1 MNCKSSIYVLIIMA
15 HNLHDLRSSTMK
27 VVIMPIFNLV
37 KPIGVIAAITIL
49 AGCDTAIPSF
59 QVQSV
64 ANNITRPTT
73 GTRIA
78 AMQQSTNLLD
88 EKTKAAAEET
98 FSPSITAVGFSA
110 IAIQP
115 SKNLNQ
121 RRLMAIRAA
130 KLDAYRGLTEQ
141 IYGINLDGET
151 TVAEAMLTSDKMSS
165 AVRGTIMGAK
175 TVKIEPTGNDT
186 YEVELSVSEVHIRRL
201 IQNYT
206 RGLL

>member
-1 MNCKSSIYVLIIMA
+1 MQA
-15 HNLHDLRSSTMK
+15 LRSSTRK
-27 VVIMPIFNLV
+27 VVTMPIFNLV
-37 KPIGVIAAITIL
+37 KPIGAIAVVSL
-49 AGCDTAIPSF
+49 LVGCDTAIPSF

-64 ANNITRPTT
+64 ANNLMRPTT
-73 GTRIA
+73 GTRIS

-88 EKTKAAAEET
+88 EKTKAASEEE
-98 FSPSITAVGFSA
+98 FSPTITAVGFSA

-186 YEVELSVSEVHIRRL
+186 YEVELSVSEAHIRRL

>member
-1 MNCKSSIYVLIIMA
+1 M
-15 HNLHDLRSSTMK
+15 T
-27 VVIMPIFNLV
+27 MPIFNLV
-37 KPIGVIAAITIL
+37 KPIGAIAVL
-49 AGCDTAIPSF
+49 SLLVGCDTAIPSF

-64 ANNITRPTT
+64 ANNIMRPTT
-73 GTRIA
+73 GTRIS

-88 EKTKAAAEET
+88 EKTKAASEEA
-98 FSPSITAVGFSA
+98 FSPTITAVGFSA

-186 YEVELSVSEVHIRRL
+186 YEVELSVSEAHIRRL

>member
-1 MNCKSSIYVLIIMA
+1 MRIY
-15 HNLHDLRSSTMK
+15 N
-27 VVIMPIFNLV
+27 IF
-37 KPIGVIAAITIL
+37 KPLCAAAPASLGI
-49 AGCDTAIPSF
+49 GCDTAVPSF
-59 QVQSV
+59 QVQSA
-64 ANNITRPTT
+64 ANNVLRPTT
-73 GTRIA
+73 ETRIA
-78 AMQQSTNLLD
+78 AMQQSTNLLN
-88 EKTKAAAEET
+88 EKTKASGDET
-98 FSPSITAVGFSA
+98 FVPSITAVGFSA

-121 RRLMAIRAA
+121 RRLMALRAA

-186 YEVELSVSEVHIRRL
+186 YEVELSVSEAHIRRL
-201 IQNYT
+201 IQNYS
-206 RGLL
+206 RGLM

>member
-15 HNLHDLRSSTMK
+15 HNLQDLRSSTMK

>member
-1 MNCKSSIYVLIIMA
+1 M
-15 HNLHDLRSSTMK
+15 T
-27 VVIMPIFNLV
+27 MPIFNLV
-37 KPIGVIAAITIL
+37 KPIGAIAVLSLLT
-49 AGCDTAIPSF
+49 GCDTAIPSF

-64 ANNITRPTT
+64 ANNIMRPTT
-73 GTRIA
+73 GTRIS

-88 EKTKAAAEET
+88 EKTKASGEEP

-186 YEVELSVSEVHIRRL
+186 YEVELSVSEVHLKRL

>member
-1 MNCKSSIYVLIIMA
+1 MA
-15 HNLHDLRSSTMK
+15 HNLQAYGSSTMK
-27 VVIMPIFNLV
+27 VVIMSIISIV
-37 KPIGVIAAITIL
+37 KPVGAIVAVSL
-49 AGCDTAIPSF
+49 LSGCDTAIPSF
-59 QVQSV
+59 QAQSLV
-64 ANNITRPTT
+64 SNIMRPTT
-73 GTRIA
+73 TTRIS

-88 EKTKAAAEET
+88 EKTKAAAEEP
-98 FSPSITAVGFSA
+98 FISSITAVGFSA

-141 IYGINLDGET
+141 IYGISLDAET

-186 YEVELSVSEVHIRRL
+186 YEVELSVSEVHIKRL

-206 RGLL
+206 RGLI

>member
-1 MNCKSSIYVLIIMA
+1 MIMA
-15 HNLHDLRSSTMK
+15 HNLQALHSSTMK

-37 KPIGVIAAITIL
+37 KPIGAIAVVSLL

-64 ANNITRPTT
+64 ANNIMRPTT
-73 GTRIA
+73 GTRIS

-88 EKTKAAAEET
+88 EKKKASGEET

>member
-1 MNCKSSIYVLIIMA
+1 MA
-15 HNLHDLRSSTMK
+15 HNLQDLRSSTMK

>member
-1 MNCKSSIYVLIIMA
+1 MSKISI
-15 HNLHDLRSSTMK
+15 
-27 VVIMPIFNLV
+27 V
-37 KPIGVIAAITIL
+37 KPFGAIVAVSL
-49 AGCDTAIPSF
+49 LSGCDTAIPSF
-59 QVQSV
+59 QAQSLV
-64 ANNITRPTT
+64 SNIMRPTT
-73 GTRIA
+73 TTRIS

-88 EKTKAAAEET
+88 EKTKAATDEP
-98 FSPSITAVGFSA
+98 FISSITAVGFSA

-141 IYGINLDGET
+141 IYGISLDGET

-186 YEVELSVSEVHIRRL
+186 YEVELSVSEVHIKRL

-206 RGLL
+206 RGLI

>member
-1 MNCKSSIYVLIIMA
+1 MA
-15 HNLHDLRSSTMK
+15 HNLQASGSSTTK
-27 VVIMPIFNLV
+27 VVIMQIVNLV
-37 KPIGVIAAITIL
+37 KPIGIIAVVSLL
-49 AGCDTAIPSF
+49 ASCDTAIPSF

-64 ANNITRPTT
+64 ANNIMRPTT
-73 GTRIA
+73 GTRIS

-88 EKTKAAAEET
+88 EKTKAASEET

-186 YEVELSVSEVHIRRL
+186 YEVELSVSEAHIRRL

>member
-1 MNCKSSIYVLIIMA
+1 MRKFN
-15 HNLHDLRSSTMK
+15 
-27 VVIMPIFNLV
+27 PI
-37 KPIGVIAAITIL
+37 KPICALAAVALL

-59 QVQSV
+59 QVQSL
-64 ANNITRPTT
+64 ANNMLRPNT
-73 GTRIA
+73 GARIA
-78 AMQQSTNLLD
+78 AMQQSTNLLN
-88 EKTKAAAEET
+88 EKTKASGEENFT
-98 FSPSITAVGFSA
+98 PTITAVGFSA

-186 YEVELSVSEVHIRRL
+186 YEVELSVSEAHIRRL

>member
-1 MNCKSSIYVLIIMA
+1 MNTI
-15 HNLHDLRSSTMK
+15 NLS
-27 VVIMPIFNLV
+27 
-37 KPIGVIAAITIL
+37 KPILALAAL
-49 AGCDTAIPSF
+49 SLVSGCDTAVPSF
-59 QVQSV
+59 QVQSM
-64 ANNITRPTT
+64 ASNIARPTT
-73 GTRIA
+73 STRISS
-78 AMQQSTNLLD
+78 MQQSTNLIN
-88 EKTKAAAEET
+88 EKTKAAGEEAVV
-98 FSPSITAVGFSA
+98 PSIKAVGFSA

-121 RRLMAIRAA
+121 RRLMALRAA

-141 IYGINLDGET
+141 IYGISLDGET

-165 AVRGTIMGAK
+165 AVRGTIMGAE
-175 TVKIEPTGNDT
+175 TVRIEPTGNDT

>member
-1 MNCKSSIYVLIIMA
+1 MRIYSLA
-15 HNLHDLRSSTMK
+15 
-27 VVIMPIFNLV
+27 
-37 KPIGVIAAITIL
+37 KPICALAAASLLI
-49 AGCDTAIPSF
+49 GCDTAIPSF
-59 QVQSV
+59 QVQSL
-64 ANNITRPTT
+64 ANSVLRPTT
-73 GTRIA
+73 STRIS
-78 AMQQSTNLLD
+78 AMQQSTNLLN
-88 EKTKAAAEET
+88 EKTKASGEET
-98 FSPSITAVGFSA
+98 FTPSISAVGFSA

-165 AVRGTIMGAK
+165 AVRGTIMGAR

-206 RGLL
+206 RGLM

>member
-1 MNCKSSIYVLIIMA
+1 MA
-15 HNLHDLRSSTMK
+15 HNLQALCSSTMK

-37 KPIGVIAAITIL
+37 KPIGAIAVVSLL

-59 QVQSV
+59 QAQSV
-64 ANNITRPTT
+64 ANNIMRPTT
-73 GTRIA
+73 GTRIS

-88 EKTKAAAEET
+88 EKTKAASEEA
-98 FSPSITAVGFSA
+98 FSPTITAVGFSA

-186 YEVELSVSEVHIRRL
+186 YEVELSVSEAHIRRL

>member
-1 MNCKSSIYVLIIMA
+1 MQA
-15 HNLHDLRSSTMK
+15 LRSSTRK
-27 VVIMPIFNLV
+27 VVTMPIFNLV
-37 KPIGVIAAITIL
+37 KPISAIAVVSL
-49 AGCDTAIPSF
+49 LVGCDTAIPSF

-64 ANNITRPTT
+64 ANNIMRPTT
-73 GTRIA
+73 GTRIS

-88 EKTKAAAEET
+88 EKTKAASEEA
-98 FSPSITAVGFSA
+98 FSPTITAVGFSA

-186 YEVELSVSEVHIRRL
+186 YEVELSVSEAHIRRL

>member
-1 MNCKSSIYVLIIMA
+1 MA
-15 HNLHDLRSSTMK
+15 HNLQDLRSSTMK
-27 VVIMPIFNLV
+27 VVIMPIFKLV

>member
-1 MNCKSSIYVLIIMA
+1 MA
-15 HNLHDLRSSTMK
+15 HNLQALRSSTMK

-37 KPIGVIAAITIL
+37 KPIGAIAVVCLL

-64 ANNITRPTT
+64 ANNIMRPTT
-73 GTRIA
+73 GTRIS

-88 EKTKAAAEET
+88 EKKKASGEET
-98 FSPSITAVGFSA
+98 FSPSIAAVGFSA

>member
-1 MNCKSSIYVLIIMA
+1 M
-15 HNLHDLRSSTMK
+15 RT
-27 VVIMPIFNLV
+27 FNLIN
-37 KPIGVIAAITIL
+37 PIIAVAAVSL
-49 AGCDTAIPSF
+49 LVGCDTAIPSF
-59 QVQSV
+59 QVQSL
-64 ANNITRPTT
+64 ANNVLRPTT
-73 GTRIA
+73 GTRIS
-78 AMQQSTNLLD
+78 AMQQSTNLLN
-88 EKTKAAAEET
+88 EKTEASGEEPFT
-98 FSPSITAVGFSA
+98 PSITAVGFSA

-121 RRLMAIRAA
+121 RRLMALRAA

-141 IYGINLDGET
+141 IYGITLDGET

-175 TVKIEPTGNDT
+175 TVRIEPTGNDT

>member
-1 MNCKSSIYVLIIMA
+1 MR
-15 HNLHDLRSSTMK
+15 LHKFSK
-27 VVIMPIFNLV
+27 
-37 KPIGVIAAITIL
+37 TICSLATFSFL
-49 AGCDTAIPSF
+49 AGCDAPVSSF

-64 ANNITRPTT
+64 ANNMLRPTT
-73 GTRIA
+73 TTRITS
-78 AMQQSTNLLD
+78 MQQSTNLLD
-88 EKTKAAAEET
+88 EKTKAATEEV
-98 FSPSITAVGFSA
+98 FVPSIKAIGFSA

-141 IYGINLDGET
+141 IYGLSLDGET

-165 AVRGTIMGAK
+165 AVRGTIMGAE
-175 TVKIEPTGNDT
+175 TVRIEPTGNDT
-186 YEVELSVSEVHIRRL
+186 YEVELSVTEAHIQRL

>member
-1 MNCKSSIYVLIIMA
+1 MA
-15 HNLHDLRSSTMK
+15 HNLQALRTSTMK

-37 KPIGVIAAITIL
+37 KPIGVIAAVTLL

-78 AMQQSTNLLD
+78 AMQQSSNLLD

>member
-1 MNCKSSIYVLIIMA
+1 MQA
-15 HNLHDLRSSTMK
+15 LRSSTRK
-27 VVIMPIFNLV
+27 VVTMPIFNLV
-37 KPIGVIAAITIL
+37 KPIGAIAVL
-49 AGCDTAIPSF
+49 SLLVGCDTAIPSF

-64 ANNITRPTT
+64 ANNIMRPNT
-73 GTRIA
+73 GTRIS

-88 EKTKAAAEET
+88 EKTKAASEEA
-98 FSPSITAVGFSA
+98 FSPTITAVGFSA

-186 YEVELSVSEVHIRRL
+186 YEVELSVSEAHIRRL

>member
-1 MNCKSSIYVLIIMA
+1 MA
-15 HNLHDLRSSTMK
+15 HNLQALRSSTMK
-27 VVIMPIFNLV
+27 VVTMPIFNLV
-37 KPIGVIAAITIL
+37 KPIGAIAVVSLL

-64 ANNITRPTT
+64 ANNIMRPTT
-73 GTRIA
+73 GTRIS

-88 EKTKAAAEET
+88 EKKKASSEET

>member
-1 MNCKSSIYVLIIMA
+1 MRK
-15 HNLHDLRSSTMK
+15 
-27 VVIMPIFNLV
+27 FNPV
-37 KPIGVIAAITIL
+37 KPICAFATVALLAA
-49 AGCDTAIPSF
+49 CDTAVPSF
-59 QVQSV
+59 QVQSL
-64 ANNITRPTT
+64 ANSVLRPTT

-78 AMQQSTNLLD
+78 AMQQSTNLLN
-88 EKTKAAAEET
+88 EKTKASGEENFT
-98 FSPSITAVGFSA
+98 PTITAVGFSA

-186 YEVELSVSEVHIRRL
+186 YEVELSVSEVHIKRL
-201 IQNYT
+201 IRNYT

>member
-1 MNCKSSIYVLIIMA
+1 
-15 HNLHDLRSSTMK
+15 MK

-37 KPIGVIAAITIL
+37 KPIGVIAAVTLL

>member
-1 MNCKSSIYVLIIMA
+1 MQA
-15 HNLHDLRSSTMK
+15 LRSSTRK
-27 VVIMPIFNLV
+27 VVTMPIFNLV
-37 KPIGVIAAITIL
+37 KPIGAIAVL
-49 AGCDTAIPSF
+49 SLLVGCDTAIPSF

-64 ANNITRPTT
+64 ANNIMRPTT
-73 GTRIA
+73 GTRIS

-88 EKTKAAAEET
+88 EKTKAASEEA
-98 FSPSITAVGFSA
+98 FSPTITAVGFSA

-186 YEVELSVSEVHIRRL
+186 YEVELSVSEAHIRRL

>member
-1 MNCKSSIYVLIIMA
+1 MRI
-15 HNLHDLRSSTMK
+15 ST
-27 VVIMPIFNLV
+27 LA
-37 KPIGVIAAITIL
+37 KPICALATVSIL
-49 AGCDTAIPSF
+49 SGCDTAVPSF
-59 QVQSV
+59 QVQSL
-64 ANNITRPTT
+64 ANSVLRPTT

-88 EKTKAAAEET
+88 EKTKASAEET
-98 FSPSITAVGFSA
+98 FTPSITAVGFSA

-141 IYGINLDGET
+141 IYGLNLDGET

-165 AVRGTIMGAK
+165 AVRGTIMGAE

-186 YEVELSVSEVHIRRL
+186 YEVQLSVSEVHIRRL
-201 IQNYT
+201 IENYT
-206 RGLL
+206 RGLM

>member
-1 MNCKSSIYVLIIMA
+1 M
-15 HNLHDLRSSTMK
+15 R
-27 VVIMPIFNLV
+27 IFNLL
-37 KPIGVIAAITIL
+37 KPICAAASASLLI
-49 AGCDTAIPSF
+49 GCDTAVPAF
-59 QVQSV
+59 QVQSLT
-64 ANNITRPTT
+64 NDILRPST

-78 AMQQSTNLLD
+78 AMQQSTNLLN
-88 EKTKAAAEET
+88 EKTKASTEEELI
-98 FSPSITAVGFSA
+98 PSITAVGFSA

-141 IYGINLDGET
+141 IYGISLDGET

-206 RGLL
+206 RGLM

>member
-15 HNLHDLRSSTMK
+15 HNLQDLRSSTMK

-165 AVRGTIMGAK
+165 TVRGTIMGAK